1 MEVSKVNLGKGFI
14 DIYSFGDIKGAFMEK
29 LDFLI
34 DYLIKENQS
43 IDIKEIPQNT
53 SDKKRLYRSLCNIRE
68 PLPISK
74 KYIQAENEYLQ
85 EELEKKNITQIENI
99 KTINKVLPKTNLK
112 HKSQICLWQGDIT
125 TLKIDAIV
133 NAANSQGLGC
143 FIPCHKCID
152 NAIHSASGVRLR
164 LECSKIMQEIGLLQT
179 GNVFITKGYNL
190 PSKYVIHTV
199 GPIIYGNVTEKE
211 ISELKSSYINS
222 LELAKQNNIKT
233 IAFPCISTGEF
244 RFPKELAS
252 KIAIET
258 IKEYLDTNEEHFEKI
273 IFNVFSKEDYNI
285 YLNNL
290 GEIYGRI

>member
-1 MEVSKVNLGKGFI
+1 
-14 DIYSFGDIKGAFMEK
+14 MEK

-34 DYLIKENQS
+34 DYLIKENKD
-43 IDIKEIPQNT
+43 IDIKELPQNINE
-53 SDKKRLYRSLCNIRE
+53 KKRLYRSLCNIRE
-68 PLPISK
+68 PMLISK
-74 KYIQAENEYLQ
+74 EYIKIENEFLKD
-85 EELEKKNITQIENI
+85 ENKEKGIIEFRDITSFT
-99 KTINKVLPKTNLK
+99 KYKGAP
-112 HKSQICLWQGDIT
+112 ICLWQGDIT
-125 TLKIDAIV
+125 TLKVGTIV

-152 NAIHSASGVRLR
+152 NAIHSASGVELR
-164 LECSKIMQEIGLLQT
+164 LECCKKMQEIDFLQT
-179 GNVFITKGYNL
+179 GKAFITKGYNL

-199 GPIIYGNVTEKE
+199 GPIIYKNVTEKE
-211 ISELKSSYINS
+211 ILQLKDCYINS
-222 LELAKQNNIKT
+222 LELAKENNIKT

-258 IKEYLDTNEEHFEKI
+258 IKEYLDTNEKYFERI
-273 IFNVFSKEDYNI
+273 IFNVFSDEDYKI